1 MAALRDRL
9 ERSILEQVA
18 GTYRNGHGLE
28 RLPNTLSLGFEG
40 IDGAS
45 LAMMLDVIG
54 VAVSN
59 GSACSSGTGKPSHV
73 LAAMGLDQEGA
84 AGSLRFSLG
93 METTREEIDF
103 TIGVVAE
110 AVRSL
115 REARS

>member
-1 MAALRDRL
+1 MNSEEQKSLQFTPREAEDIEHYGSVCMIIRD
-9 ERSILEQVA
+9 
-18 GTYRNGHGLE
+18 
-28 RLPNTLSLGFEG
+28 
-40 IDGAS
+40 

-54 VAVSN
+54 VAASN

-73 LAAMGLDQEGA
+73 LTAMGLDQEGA

-103 TIGVVAE
+103 TIGAVAE